1 MKRSPS
7 PDNTTVAPDHSAV
20 QRTHWAS
27 PGCPYES
34 GTSEPAPH
42 QRPAP
47 EVPARCVGGTSHD
60 GHERISRASSVS
72 NLVHSRIPCQHLG
85 DRSAHPT
92 EKPGLLF
99 SRELRSVHGRC
110 VGKKP
115 TTLLL
120 LRLPRVRDI
129 LLRRGCSGRCNH
141 PPGSHVALIGRELDG
156 TFHTAKAKVYPY
168 GLNKILGEAL
178 FQAATQ
184 WSDLDVA
191 QSLPDDFTPYLEQ
204 SCHDAAVVQP
214 DYHGGS

>member
-1 MKRSPS
+1 MEAHHVKRSPS

-20 QRTHWAS
+20 QRAHWAS

-92 EKPGLLF
+92 ETPGLLF

-110 VGKKP
+110 VGKKTHNPPAPPAAPCEGHSAQERLLWALQSP
-115 TTLLL
+115 TGLAC
-120 LRLPRVRDI
+120 
-129 LLRRGCSGRCNH
+129 G
-141 PPGSHVALIGRELDG
+141 LDRQR
-156 TFHTAKAKVYPY
+156 A
-168 GLNKILGEAL
+168 
-178 FQAATQ
+178 
-184 WSDLDVA
+184 
-191 QSLPDDFTPYLEQ
+191 
-204 SCHDAAVVQP
+204 
-214 DYHGGS
+214 